1 MKVKNKV
8 FVVTGGGNGV
18 GREITLQLLRQ
29 GAHVAAMDIN
39 MEGLEETKKL
49 SNASKYLSIHKV
61 DITNLESIQV
71 VYDEIIKTH
80 AAVDGII
87 NNAGIIQPFIH
98 VKDLDMKTVDRVMNV
113 NFYGTYYMI
122 STFLPHLLT
131 RPEAH
136 ILNVSSMG
144 GFLPVPGQ
152 ALYGASKAAVRQLT
166 TSLYTELKDTN
177 VNVSVVIPGAMATN
191 IKKNSQ
197 ASDREITQK
206 DKNNKMLLSPEKAAV
221 LIIDTIEKNKLV
233 KYLGKDSAI
242 MNLMMK
248 IAPRLSM
255 NLVTSMMS
263 TAH

>member
-1 MKVKNKV
+1 
-8 FVVTGGGNGV
+8 
-18 GREITLQLLRQ
+18 
-29 GAHVAAMDIN
+29 MD
-39 MEGLEETKKL
+39 
-49 SNASKYLSIHKV
+49 
-61 DITNLESIQV
+61 
-71 VYDEIIKTH
+71 
-80 AAVDGII
+80 
-87 NNAGIIQPFIH
+87 
-98 VKDLDMKTVDRVMNV
+98 V

-191 IKKNSQ
+191 IKKNSH
-197 ASDREITQK
+197 ASDQEITEK

-248 IAPRLSM
+248 IAPKLSM
-255 NLVTSMMS
+255 NMVTSMMA